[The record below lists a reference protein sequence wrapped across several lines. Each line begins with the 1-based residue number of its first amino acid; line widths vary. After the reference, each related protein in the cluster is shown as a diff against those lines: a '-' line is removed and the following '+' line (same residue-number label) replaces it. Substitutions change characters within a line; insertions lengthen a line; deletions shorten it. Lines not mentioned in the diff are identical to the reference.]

1 MHGGGVAGGVH
12 GGFGVGCAVALAKVG
27 MAVSG
32 AVDMV
37 VVEATGNQIVE
48 SILKEEKLNGGK

>member
-1 MHGGGVAGGVH
+1 MAAGSRAECVADSEAV
-12 GGFGVGCAVALAKVG
+12 CAVALAEVG

>member
-1 MHGGGVAGGVH
+1 MAAVSRAEYTAGL
-12 GGFGVGCAVALAKVG
+12 GVGCAVVLAEVG
-27 MAVSG
+27 MAVSA

>member
-1 MHGGGVAGGVH
+1 MAAVSRAEYTAGL
-12 GGFGVGCAVALAKVG
+12 GVGCAVALAEVG
-27 MAVSG
+27 MAVSA

-37 VVEATGNQIVE
+37 VVVEATDNQIVE

>member
-1 MHGGGVAGGVH
+1 MAAVSRAEYTAGL
-12 GGFGVGCAVALAKVG
+12 GVGCAVALAEVG
-27 MAVSG
+27 MAVSA

-37 VVEATGNQIVE
+37 VVEATDNQIVE

>member
-1 MHGGGVAGGVH
+1 
-12 GGFGVGCAVALAKVG
+12 
-27 MAVSG
+27 
-32 AVDMV
+32 V

>member
-1 MHGGGVAGGVH
+1 
-12 GGFGVGCAVALAKVG
+12 

-37 VVEATGNQIVE
+37 AVVEATGNQIVE

>member
-1 MHGGGVAGGVH
+1 MAAVSRAEYTAGL
-12 GGFGVGCAVALAKVG
+12 GVGCAVALAEVD
-27 MAVSG
+27 MAVSA

-37 VVEATGNQIVE
+37 VVEATDNQIVE

>member
-1 MHGGGVAGGVH
+1 
-12 GGFGVGCAVALAKVG
+12 

-48 SILKEEKLNGGK
+48 SILKEEKQNGGK